1 MSFKVCKFVRLKT
14 NTMIT
19 VEKNTQITI
28 LCTFK
33 DKDESEFFDF
43 DVSRSGDILK
53 SENLYNQLSLQSEV
67 LCVNYF
73 IGNDF
78 IKGFS
83 KILISN

>member
-1 MSFKVCKFVRLKT
+1 
-14 NTMIT
+14 MIT
-19 VEKNTQITI
+19 IEKNTQITI

-43 DVSRSGDILK
+43 DVSRRGDILK
-53 SENLYNQLSLQSEV
+53 SENLYNQLSHQSEV

-78 IKGFS
+78 VKGFS
-83 KILISN
+83 KILTCN

>member
-1 MSFKVCKFVRLKT
+1 
-14 NTMIT
+14 MIT